1 MSEQQAVM
9 KIDPAKDVDG
19 LHPLNV
25 GLLATG
31 QPKFVSCTPWGIGN
45 FEKI

>member
-25 GLLATG
+25 GLLILAN
-31 QPKFVSCTPWGIGN
+31 QNLSPVHPWEYWKF
-45 FEKI
+45 

>member
-9 KIDPAKDVDG
+9 EIDPAKDVDG
-19 LHPLNV
+19 LHPMNV

-31 QPKFVSCTPWGIGN
+31 QPKFVSVRPWEYWK
-45 FEKI
+45 F